1 MNKII
6 INQEPVLIKTKKYST
21 IDFSFI
27 YPIKYDKKYLYY
39 PDFLTNILITSC
51 FDYKTEQEFRLE
63 MDKRL
68 IIRYKIIPRRY
79 LNNIYIEFNFCLP
92 NPKKVK
98 YDISSAISL
107 IMNSILNPNA
117 SDCSFNQD
125 AFKRE

>member
-68 IIRYKIIPRRY
+68 IIRYKIIPNFSY
-79 LNNIYIEFNFCLP
+79 LHFE
-92 NPKKVK
+92 
-98 YDISSAISL
+98 DIKFRQTYFELVFL
-107 IMNSILNPNA
+107 IIFDSVLW
-117 SDCSFNQD
+117 
-125 AFKRE
+125 E